1 MRKAFKK
8 IFILIIISGIG
19 YLVLRIY
26 QLFKGLIELDK
37 TLPQY
42 LGNIIGEVPIVSIVA
57 VFNKITITVKF
68 NKDVIKKNKG
78 LENIVSDYVTD
89 FYPIFKADNVKVL
102 IEELKEE
109 KKKKEKPAPK
119 EKK

>member
-1 MRKAFKK
+1 MRKTFKK
-8 IFILIIISGIG
+8 ILTLIIISGIG
-19 YLVLRIY
+19 YLGLKIY

-57 VFNKITITVKF
+57 LFNKITITVKF
-68 NKDVIKKNKG
+68 DKDVIKKNKG

-89 FYPIFKADNVKVL
+89 FYPIFKASNVKVL

-109 KKKKEKPAPK
+109 KEEPAPK

>member
-1 MRKAFKK
+1 MKNTFKK
-8 IFILIIISGIG
+8 FFTLLVISGFG
-19 YLVLRIY
+19 YLGLKIY

-42 LGNIIGEVPIVSIVA
+42 LGNIIGEVPNVSIVA

-68 NKDVIKKNKG
+68 KKDVIKKNEG
-78 LENIVSDYVTD
+78 LEKIISDYVTD
-89 FYPIFKADNVKVL
+89 FYPIFKADNVNVL

-109 KKKKEKPAPK
+109 KEKTAPK